1 MRKNI
6 LKSIAVILMIVLC
19 GCGEYT
25 GNIQQ
30 DLDRKIA
37 RVVSQPPLT
46 ANHNHRYYSYYLD
59 PQIGRIDSMLTSNVF
74 TYNGV
79 RFIMN
84 LNTSRVINKEYYDP
98 DSDEIQID
106 AELAAENTGTF
117 TNILDKEDKYT
128 VKVYRTGQD
137 IYTVCVYN
145 DSVSLYAMCRDYEV
159 ADTASAMLSVLC
171 TVQVNKQKV
180 VADFSNK
187 RKIDYQREPLELFQ
201 FIAPESGAI
210 QELFPDST
218 SSIGTVEDLSDLED
232 QNNDAN
238 KRRIESDEY
247 DYYQFAEQPE

>member
-1 MRKNI
+1 MSNRVG
-6 LKSIAVILMIVLC
+6 KSVLAVLLLFLC

-25 GNIQQ
+25 GSIQN
-30 DLDRKIA
+30 DLDRKIDQ
-37 RVVSQPPLT
+37 VVSQPVVT

-59 PQIGRIDSMLTSNVF
+59 PQIGRIDSMLTSNIF

-84 LNTSRVINKEYYDP
+84 LNTSRVINKEYYEP
-98 DSDEIQID
+98 GSDEIQID
-106 AELAAENTGTF
+106 AELMAEKSGTF
-117 TNILDKEDKYT
+117 TNALGKEDQYT
-128 VKVYRTGQD
+128 VKVYHTGQE
-137 IYTVCVYN
+137 IYAVCVYN
-145 DSVSLYAMCRDYEV
+145 DPVSMYAMCRNYEV
-159 ADTASAMLSVLC
+159 ADTASAMLSILC
-171 TVQVNKQKV
+171 TVQVNKEKV

-218 SSIGTVEDLSDLED
+218 SSIGTVEDLSQLED
-232 QNNDAN
+232 QNIDNN
-238 KRRIESDEY
+238 KHRIESDEY

>member
-1 MRKNI
+1 MSNKV
-6 LKSIAVILMIVLC
+6 LKSVLAGLLVFLC

-25 GNIQQ
+25 GSIQN
-30 DLDRKIA
+30 DLDRKVDQ
-37 RVVSQPPLT
+37 VVSQPAVT

-59 PQIGRIDSMLTSNVF
+59 PQIGRIDSMLTSNIF

-84 LNTSRVINKEYYDP
+84 LNTSSVINQEYYEP
-98 DSDEIQID
+98 GSDEIQIE
-106 AELAAENTGTF
+106 AELAAEKSGTF
-117 TNILDKEDKYT
+117 INALGKEDEYT
-128 VKVYRTGQD
+128 VKVYRTGQE
-137 IYTVCVYN
+137 IYAVCVYN
-145 DSVSLYAMCRDYEV
+145 DPVSLYAMCKDYEV
-159 ADTASAMLSVLC
+159 ADTASAMMSILC

-218 SSIGTVEDLSDLED
+218 SSIGNVEDLSQLEE
-232 QNNDAN
+232 QNSDNN
-238 KRRIESDEY
+238 KHRIESDEY
-247 DYYQFAEQPE
+247 DYYQFEEQSE